1 MKFYRQALETLFE
14 MYSKKKVKPGQRPF
28 MCLQELQ
35 DLCLHIGLS
44 QEPTFGSNIPLFAF
58 NKAMMTQTDEIN
70 SDRIF

>member
-1 MKFYRQALETLFE
+1 
-14 MYSKKKVKPGQRPF
+14 